1 MIPLDSA
8 TRSERE
14 ARPTGR
20 GRSASRSSAPRLG
33 QLDGLRGIAVLAVLL
48 FHTSLFPGG
57 FLGVDLFFTLSGFVI
72 TAGLLREAGAT
83 RRIDLLAFLGRRARR
98 LLPALLALLGLVL
111 IATALLA
118 TPAVR
123 HNAIDDLPW
132 ALAQLANWHFIGAGI
147 SYGHITDVHVFAHLW
162 SIAVEW
168 QFYLVWPVVIGVLA
182 RRARGERLLTAL
194 IIGATIV
201 SAALMAVY
209 AVSDTTRAYEGTDT
223 RASALLLGALAATP
237 PVRRL
242 AESLRHGWASFAAG
256 MLAVA
261 LLALWLIAD
270 GTDALWLYRG
280 GFLAHSVVAAAFI
293 AVLAAQPRIGV
304 SRAIGSAIPRW
315 LGGVSYSVYLWH
327 WPLVVLLPAIPGESG
342 VWWRAGIVIAGSILL
357 GWMSTRFLERPIQSG
372 ARWARGRSGAIALVG
387 AGVVIMLIWLAVPRP
402 DLGAGTVDLDSL

>member
-1 MIPLDSA
+1 MGLPGGRRVIPLDSA

-182 RRARGERLLTAL
+182 RRARGGTASDRSDHRGDDRL
-194 IIGATIV
+194 GGP
-201 SAALMAVY
+201 
-209 AVSDTTRAYEGTDT
+209 DG
-223 RASALLLGALAATP
+223 G
-237 PVRRL
+237 VRRL
-242 AESLRHGWASFAAG
+242 GHDTGLRGHGHSRLRSAARCSRG
-256 MLAVA
+256 
-261 LLALWLIAD
+261 
-270 GTDALWLYRG
+270 DA
-280 GFLAHSVVAAAFI
+280 A
-293 AVLAAQPRIGV
+293 
-304 SRAIGSAIPRW
+304 RAP
-315 LGGVSYSVYLWH
+315 
-327 WPLVVLLPAIPGESG
+327 
-342 VWWRAGIVIAGSILL
+342 
-357 GWMSTRFLERPIQSG
+357 TR
-372 ARWARGRSGAIALVG
+372 
-387 AGVVIMLIWLAVPRP
+387 
-402 DLGAGTVDLDSL
+402 